1 MKAWISIADHFAR
14 FITSKE
20 SSPRGPGFLCLN
32 KIFFLNIVLI
42 LLSSPGFASN
52 KIKYIST
59 KHVRDIVGNFNQPS
73 EVAVGKKRMIYVLD
87 GANNSVKVFTK
98 KGKLAFKFGKAGE
111 KDGELNTPVGMD
123 IDKNG
128 NIYVADTG
136 NRRIQVFSDRG
147 RYLRKIDLSSRNVR
161 PVEVKA
167 VEETKRIY
175 VSDANNHQVLC
186 FSKDGTFESA
196 RGNYG
201 EGPGEFMFPG
211 MVDSDSNN
219 NLYVVDILNGRL
231 QVFDSNGKE
240 PLRQISQWGV
250 MPGQLFRPKGLAIDD
265 RSFVYVSDSYT
276 GIIQVFDS
284 SGNLHGILAKGKSEF
299 LRLDTPVGLAFDSK
313 GFLYVVQMALNKVSV
328 YKISDKK

>member
-1 MKAWISIADHFAR
+1 MKAWIRTAGRFAR
-14 FITSKE
+14 FITSKIL
-20 SSPRGPGFLCLN
+20 FLY
-32 KIFFLNIVLI
+32 IALI
-42 LLSSPGFASN
+42 LLSSPAFSLD
-52 KIKYIST
+52 KITYIKT

-73 EVAVGKKRMIYVLD
+73 EVAVASAGKKSMIYVLD
-87 GANNSVKVFTK
+87 GANNSVKAFNR
-98 KGKLAFKFGKAGE
+98 KGKLAFKFGKAG
-111 KDGELNTPVGMD
+111 KKNGYFNTPVGMD

-147 RYLRKIDLSSRNVR
+147 MYLRKINLSSRNVR
-161 PVEVKA
+161 PVEVK
-167 VEETKRIY
+167 VIDKENRIY

-186 FSKDGTFESA
+186 FRKDGTFESA
-196 RGNYG
+196 QGNYG

-211 MVDSDSNN
+211 MIDFDSSN

-231 QVFDSNGKE
+231 QVYDSNEKE
-240 PLRQISQWGV
+240 PPRQISRWGV
-250 MPGQLFRPKGLAIDD
+250 MPGELFRPKGIVIDD
-265 RSFVYVSDSYT
+265 KSFVYVSDSYT

-313 GFLYVVQMALNKVSV
+313 GLLYIVQMALNKVSV
-328 YKISDKK
+328 YKIPDRKRW